1 MRRMLTRRV
10 QGRVTHPRIPSYFTD
25 CTVYRAEPHTAL
37 SHHINDQAETINI
50 PVSHTRTADANC
62 ESYRYTAIII
72 YYAIYAIWRA
82 ARRVL
87 F

>member
-50 PVSHTRTADANC
+50 PVSHTRTDA
-62 ESYRYTAIII
+62 ESYLYAIN
-72 YYAIYAIWRA
+72 YYAIYMAR
-82 ARRVL
+82 RRVL